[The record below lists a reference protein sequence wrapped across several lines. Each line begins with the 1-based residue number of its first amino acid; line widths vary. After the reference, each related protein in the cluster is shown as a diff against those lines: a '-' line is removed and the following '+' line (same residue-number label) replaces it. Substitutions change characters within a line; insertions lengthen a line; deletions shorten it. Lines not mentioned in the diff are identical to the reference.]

1 MNLPDSAESILAVP
15 AAPPR
20 SKRQLKAN
28 AIATERAAQA
38 RWKHMLNDARTA
50 FSKVPPEELTK
61 VNGNLNVLAG
71 LVQLRY
77 QTTRLDADQQ
87 VQRFF
92 AEHAAIV

>member
-1 MNLPDSAESILAVP
+1 MNLPDSAASTLAVP

-28 AIATERAAQA
+28 AIAAERAAQA
-38 RWKHMLNDARTA
+38 RWKHMLNDARAA
-50 FSKVPPEELTK
+50 FSKIPPEELTR

-77 QTTRLDADQQ
+77 HTTRLDADQQ

-92 AEHAAIV
+92 AERAAAA